1 MPRRKLPSIGAG
13 TNEVILGQ
21 RGFSLIE
28 VMVAMVIAVIAVLG
42 LAHSFGAGRA
52 LIDRYETARAAS
64 ALVEGRVETLASLA
78 TRDLF
83 DPALTEGTHG
93 PAPITLSGDRTGDES
108 WFVEWV
114 DDPLDGLAGPGDPDP
129 NDYKRVTVAITWTQ
143 GATSD
148 TVQLTRIL
156 RAP

>member
-1 MPRRKLPSIGAG
+1 MPRGTISPTAAW
-13 TNEVILGQ
+13 TNEVTLGQ

-64 ALVEGRVETLASLA
+64 ALVEGHLETLASLA
-78 TRDLF
+78 TRDLS
-83 DPALTEGTHG
+83 DPALSVGTHG
-93 PAPITLSGDRTGDES
+93 PAPVTLSGDRVGEES

-114 DDPLDGLAGPGDPDP
+114 DDPLDGAGDPDP

-143 GATSD
+143 GAVAD

-156 RAP
+156 RVP